1 MNARQQGYYNEI
13 KAVVESKGGHVI
25 SDRYEKMIGK
35 MNFRCEKGHE
45 WDTEARSILK
55 GMWCRYCHGNTR
67 EQGEENFNKRVV
79 EKEGKILGK
88 YTGNHGHILVQCK
101 KGHQWEMMPY
111 NLATGKWCPVCGYKD
126 HGGGSKRFLET
137 LEERKGKLIGT
148 YINANTKI
156 DVQCDKGH
164 IWNVKPNSIVVGSW
178 CPFCV
183 GSSGENAIASYL
195 TEKGIPYKSQR
206 TIIGLARK
214 RYDFIIEDKKI
225 VIEYDGEMH
234 FKFIPYYHVNE
245 EFFKHRQ
252 LVDRVKTIHALSS
265 GYRVIRID
273 YSQLL
278 NINFL
283 LDWALN
289 ITDPFCVTTP
299 KLYEGWLLGTTIS
312 PKDIAEV
319 QEGRSKPDYNEE
331 DVLDDVTV
339 ITNRLLHL
347 VVQ

>member
-1 MNARQQGYYNEI
+1 MNARQQGHYNEI

-25 SDRYEKMIGK
+25 SDRYEKMINK
-35 MNFRCEKGHE
+35 MVFQCEKGHQ

-67 EQGEENFNKRVV
+67 EQGEASFYERVAK
-79 EKEGKILGK
+79 KEGFVVGK
-88 YTGNHGHILVQCK
+88 YTGNHNQVSVQCK
-101 KGHQWEMMPY
+101 LGHQWEMMPC
-111 NLATGKWCPVCGYKD
+111 NLAAGKWCPVCGYKH

-137 LEERKGKLIGT
+137 LEARKGKLIGT
-148 YINANTKI
+148 YINTKTRVE
-156 DVQCDKGH
+156 VQCDKGH
-164 IWNVKPNSIVVGSW
+164 TWHPKPYYIVIGNW
-178 CPFCV
+178 CPFCD
-183 GSSGENAIASYL
+183 GSSGENAISLYL

-206 TIIGLARK
+206 TMIGLARK
-214 RYDFIIEDKKI
+214 RYDFILEEIKTI
-225 VIEYDGEMH
+225 IEYDGEMH
-234 FKFIPYYHVNE
+234 FKFIPYYHVTE

-278 NINFL
+278 NINPL

-289 ITDPFCVTTP
+289 ITDPLCVTTP
-299 KLYEGWLLGTTIS
+299 KLYGGWLLGTTVS

-319 QEGRSKPDYNEE
+319 QEPRSRPDYNE
-331 DVLDDVTV
+331 DVLDDVAV

-347 VVQ
+347 VVE